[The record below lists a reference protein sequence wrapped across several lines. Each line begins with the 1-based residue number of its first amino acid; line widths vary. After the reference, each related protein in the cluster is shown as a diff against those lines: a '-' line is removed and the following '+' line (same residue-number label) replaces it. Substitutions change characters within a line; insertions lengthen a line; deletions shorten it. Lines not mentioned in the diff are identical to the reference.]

1 MSFTSIAFFLFL
13 GIVLCVY
20 YLIPGNRQWL
30 VLLIASYIFYLSAG
44 VFAAVFLLFSTAVT
58 WRGALAICRIREGS
72 SGEPA
77 GKAGALNTAAGKA
90 GVGTASARKVLLA
103 VLFLNLGVLAVLKYT
118 NFVLGNINFL
128 FHLDI
133 PLMRVWLPLGI
144 SYYTFMAIGYLLDV
158 YWGRVQAEESFW
170 KAALFLSFFPHIVQG
185 PIGRYG
191 KLGPQFDAPH
201 PFRFRCLRSGA
212 IRIVWGMFKMML
224 AAGWA
229 GVYRAAIFANPDAYA
244 GINIFGVLL
253 YSVELYGN
261 FSGGID
267 IAIGVA
273 ELFGI
278 TLDENFRQPY
288 FAVSVSD
295 FWRRWH
301 MSLGGWMKDYV
312 LYPLTLSRWMN
323 RFGKT
328 CKKAFGRKKGRLIPI
343 CLSSIIVFF
352 LVGLWHGASW
362 GFIGW
367 GLYNGILIAIS
378 NLLTDQYASWKK
390 RLQIRDNSFG
400 WRIFMMARTFALM
413 NLSWYFDCV
422 RTPGEALHMIRN
434 SLTHFSP
441 AQFLLISSGKTGTA
455 YTPTA
460 LAILCVCV
468 LVIFCVSVLQ
478 ERGLKIR
485 ETMSAWPMSAQYG
498 LCFLLLLCTL
508 CLSPMAS
515 GGGFI
520 YAQF

>member
-13 GIVLCVY
+13 GILLCVY
-20 YLIPGNRQWL
+20 YLIPGDRQWL
-30 VLLIASYIFYLSAG
+30 VLLIASYIFYLCAG
-44 VFAAVFLLFSTAVT
+44 VSAAVFLLFSTVIT
-58 WRGALAICRIREGS
+58 WRGALAICRMRESGGSAS
-72 SGEPA
+72 SGLSA
-77 GKAGALNTAAGKA
+77 G
-90 GVGTASARKVLLA
+90 RRVLLA
-103 VLFLNLGVLAVLKYT
+103 ALLLNLGVLAVLKYT
-118 NFVLGNINFL
+118 NFFLGNINFL
-128 FHLDI
+128 FHTDI

-144 SYYTFMAIGYLLDV
+144 SYYTFMAVGYLLDV
-158 YWGRVQAEESFW
+158 YWGRTQAEESLPRL
-170 KAALFLSFFPHIVQG
+170 ALFLSFFPQIVQG

-191 KLGPQFDAPH
+191 KLAPQFAAYH
-201 PFRFRCLRSGA
+201 PFRFHNLKFGA
-212 IRIVWGMFKMML
+212 MRIVWGMFKMML

-229 GVYRAAIFANPDAYA
+229 AVYRAAIFADPDAYA

-301 MSLGGWMKDYV
+301 MTLGGWMKDYV

-323 RFGKT
+323 RFGKS
-328 CKKAFGRKKGRLIPI
+328 CKKVFGRKKGRLIPI

-352 LVGLWHGASW
+352 LVGLWHDASW
-362 GFIGW
+362 AYIGW
-367 GLYNGILIAIS
+367 GLYNGILIAVS
-378 NLLTDQYASWKK
+378 NLLADWYVSVKK
-390 RLQIRDNSFG
+390 RLHIRDTSSG
-400 WRIFMMARTFALM
+400 WRVFMMARTFGLM
-413 NLSWYFDCV
+413 NLSWYFDNV

-434 SLTHFSP
+434 SLTHFAP
-441 AQFLLISSGKTGTA
+441 AEFLLISSGKTGTA
-455 YTPTA
+455 YTPVA
-460 LAILCVCV
+460 LTILCVCV
-468 LVIFCVSVLQ
+468 LVIFCVSVLC
-478 ERGLKIR
+478 ERGVKIR
-485 ETMSAWPMSAQYG
+485 ETMSAWPMGLQYG

-508 CLSPMAS
+508 ALSPMAS